1 MSCDLQRGAHRHC
14 QVGNKGMG
22 NGGNGIWDMGDG
34 DGEWGNGIWGIG
46 NGGIRNDI

>member
-22 NGGNGIWDMGDG
+22 YVGM
-34 DGEWGNGIWGIG
+34 GNGIWGVG
-46 NGGIRNDI
+46 DREWVMGDWKWGDKK